1 MKPADFE
8 SSDRAR
14 ERLEHYG
21 ETGDSEL
28 GTRQIQLVIL
38 MQIVE
43 QLERIHTALLKG
55 LLK

>member
-1 MKPADFE
+1 MIDPNYDSAE
-8 SSDRAR
+8 RAR

-21 ETGDSEL
+21 ENAESEI
-28 GTRQIQLVIL
+28 GCRQIQLVVL

-43 QLERIHTALLKG
+43 QLERIHTVLLKG